1 MFLAEL
7 LSLCVFP
14 LMMFA
19 VTAAHQNGRG
29 TVVVVVSEGNYII
42 LPCSLSSQESLVRT
56 RFHWK
61 KDDEREVFVYNAGL
75 HHNNRRSGQ
84 DEHFRGRVSHF
95 SDQLKF
101 GNASIIIRNT
111 KVADSG
117 DYTCDFPFHQ
127 PDRETFNVTLV
138 VGAALKPFV
147 GILNISEVG
156 VQLKCEVRGASPK
169 PKVEWR
175 DSDGNIFPAEEP
187 QVSRTGE
194 RYDITL
200 LTTVTRTNSSLFQCV
215 ATQEELSHR
224 AADEIFVPAQL
235 FESCRGDTM
244 LIVSFVSGILSAL
257 VILSL
262 CVCFIY
268 TTA

>member
-19 VTAAHQNGRG
+19 VTAGHENGRG
-29 TVVVVVSEGNYII
+29 TVVVAVSEGNYII

-61 KDDEREVFVYNAGL
+61 KDDEREVFVYDAGL

-101 GNASIIIRNT
+101 GNASIILRNT

-117 DYTCDFPFHQ
+117 GYTCDFPFHQ

-138 VGAALKPFV
+138 VGAAPKPFV

-156 VQLKCEVRGASPK
+156 VQLKCEVRGASPM

-175 DSDGNIFPAEEP
+175 DSDGNILPAEEP

-200 LTTVTRTNSSLFQCV
+200 LTTVTRTNSSLFLCV

-224 AADEIFVPAQL
+224 AADEIFVPDQL
-235 FESCRGDTM
+235 FESCGGDIV
-244 LIVSFVSGILSAL
+244 LIVSFVCGILSAVVL
-257 VILSL
+257 IAVY
-262 CVCFIY
+262 VCFLY
-268 TTA
+268 FTV

>member
-1 MFLAEL
+1 MILSEL
-7 LSLCVFP
+7 LSLRVFP
-14 LMMFA
+14 LMMSA
-19 VTAAHQNGRG
+19 VTAGHENGRG

-56 RFHWK
+56 RFDWK
-61 KDDEREVFVYNAGL
+61 KDDEREVFVYDAGL

-111 KVADSG
+111 KVVDSG

-127 PDRETFNVTLV
+127 PDRETFNITLV
-138 VGAALKPFV
+138 VGAAPKPFV

-169 PKVEWR
+169 LRVEWR
-175 DSDGNIFPAEEP
+175 DSDGNILPAEEP
-187 QVSRTGE
+187 QVSHRGE

-200 LTTVTRTNSSLFQCV
+200 LTTVTRTNINHFHCV

-224 AADEIFVPAQL
+224 ATDEIFVPDQL
-235 FESCRGDTM
+235 FESCRGDTV
-244 LIVSFVSGILSAL
+244 LISFVSGILSAL
-257 VILSL
+257 VVLCL

>member
-1 MFLAEL
+1 MILSQL

-14 LMMFA
+14 LMMSA
-19 VTAAHQNGRG
+19 VTAGHENGRG

-56 RFHWK
+56 RFDWK
-61 KDDEREVFVYNAGL
+61 KDDEREVFVYDAGF

-127 PDRETFNVTLV
+127 PKTFNITLV
-138 VGAALKPFV
+138 VGAAPKPFV

-156 VQLKCEVRGASPK
+156 GQLKCEVRGASPK

-175 DSDGNIFPAEEP
+175 DSDGNILPAEEP
-187 QVSRTGE
+187 QVSHTGE

-200 LTTVTRTNSSLFQCV
+200 LTTVTRTNSSLFHCV

-224 AADEIFVPAQL
+224 AADDIFVPDQL
-235 FESCRGDTM
+235 FESCRGDNV

-257 VILSL
+257 VILCL

>member
-61 KDDEREVFVYNAGL
+61 KDDEREVFVYDAGL

-138 VGAALKPFV
+138 VGAAPKPFV

-169 PKVEWR
+169 LRVEWR
-175 DSDGNIFPAEEP
+175 DSDGNILPAEEP
-187 QVSRTGE
+187 QLSRTGE

-200 LTTVTRTNSSLFQCV
+200 LTTVTRTNTNHFHCV

-224 AADEIFVPAQL
+224 AADEIFVPDR
-235 FESCRGDTM
+235 SWK
-244 LIVSFVSGILSAL
+244 SGEPGVANLPKL
-257 VILSL
+257 L
-262 CVCFIY
+262 
-268 TTA
+268 